1 MFFKICCH
9 IECSAF
15 IASFRV
21 WNSST
26 GILSPSLALFVVM
39 LPKTQFTLPSR
50 MALSWPHHRCYLGHW
65 DFLVYFFCVFL
76 PPLLYLFSSA
86 RSFPFLSF
94 IMPILAWNVPLIA
107 PLFLKSS
114 LVFSILF
121 FPHSSFKKALSL
133 FAIPLNSTLS
143 ISCPFSFTFHFLH
156 PSAICEDSSENHF
169 VFLHSFFFGMVLVT
183 ASCTMLCTSVHSSSD
198 TV

>member
-1 MFFKICCH
+1 MFFKIWCH

-26 GILSPSLALFVVM
+26 GILSPLLALFVVM

-86 RSFPFLSF
+86 GSFPFLSF

-143 ISCPFSFTFHFLH
+143 ISCPFSFAFHF
-156 PSAICEDSSENHF
+156 
-169 VFLHSFFFGMVLVT
+169 
-183 ASCTMLCTSVHSSSD
+183 SSSLSYLWRLLRKPLCLLAFFLLWD
-198 TV
+198 GFGHCLLYNVMNFCP